1 MSNLSLMTRRE
12 MKRHID
18 ELECFP
24 TLGLN
29 EYDFLYFAFDNN
41 SEFEDDIYSPLS
53 VGSDDDLVLI

>member
-24 TLGLN
+24 TLGLK
-29 EYDFLYFAFDNN
+29 EYDYLYFAFDND
-41 SEFEDDIYSPLS
+41 S
-53 VGSDDDLVLI
+53 